1 MAKRTARFA
10 FAIIP
15 AIAGSTLLIS
25 LACATLAVAAD
36 DCLPEPTG
44 DKPDGQHWY
53 YRFDR
58 TKNQRCWY
66 LKERASNG
74 TPVVKQAQQ
83 PSAWDFAQPAPPKA
97 GPRRTDTAAP
107 RTSPAASADVPMRL
121 RNNDDP
127 GTAKT
132 AISAPATTSN
142 RAGLESAADAMAAMP
157 PPAAQS
163 QLLDAAMPD
172 PGPAAAT
179 LTGDD
184 ATLDP
189 DTNAGAPQP
198 DAAAITTAK
207 PSKPVAPIPM
217 LLLVVIGALSI
228 SGLMAS
234 GLYRLGRIGQRR
246 RRNANWQMAIARTR
260 RARSKM
266 WGKAKPAH
274 VGGRTTSGKK
284 KAVRAAAPRIV
295 GHAPVPV
302 EMAPATTTIDNRS
315 GLAELLETRAVKSA
329 ATPADVPATVRA
341 HDQAHEP
348 TEPGRAAANIPDHA
362 AAIDDILESRAGQSA
377 ARALDPMTP
386 SRAAPVALN
395 RPTIHPDAVEELENL
410 LGSRAVKPAHPT
422 AYEIDP
428 SAARPSAAPTI
439 LDRAAEIE
447 NLLES
452 AGASAVRPAVA
463 VLPANLHIASD
474 GDDQAALEGSD
485 PAAELI
491 DLLESRFAPPVDRP
505 LAAKI
510 AAAAAQPRSDELP
523 PWQRIPIT
531 PSNDDD
537 AALPP
542 LDFIPRPQALRPRT
556 RDVKQDQSL
565 DGIQD
570 ILARLARHG

>member
-15 AIAGSTLLIS
+15 AIAGSALLIS

-58 TKNQRCWY
+58 AKNQRCWY

-74 TPVVKQAQQ
+74 TQVVKQAQQ

-107 RTSPAASADVPMRL
+107 RSSSAASTDAPMRL
-121 RNNDDP
+121 RNDDDA
-127 GTAKT
+127 GTAQKT
-132 AISAPATTSN
+132 AISAPATTTE
-142 RAGLESAADAMAAMP
+142 RAGLESPADAMAAMP
-157 PPAAQS
+157 SPAAQS

-198 DAAAITTAK
+198 EAATIPPAK

-217 LLLVVIGALSI
+217 LLLVVVGALSI

-266 WGKAKPAH
+266 RAKAKPAH
-274 VGGRTTSGKK
+274 VASRPTGGKK
-284 KAVRAAAPRIV
+284 KPVRAAAPRV
-295 GHAPVPV
+295 VAHASAPV
-302 EMAPATTTIDNRS
+302 EMAQASTTIDNRS

-329 ATPADVPATVRA
+329 TTPADLPATARA
-341 HDQAHEP
+341 HEV
-348 TEPGRAAANIPDHA
+348 TGSGRAPANAPDHA
-362 AAIDDILESRAGQSA
+362 AAIEDNLDSRGGQSA
-377 ARALDPMTP
+377 VRAFDPMTP
-386 SRAAPVALN
+386 GSSAAVALD
-395 RPTIHPDAVEELENL
+395 RRVIHPDTVEELEHL
-410 LGSRAVKPAHPT
+410 LGSRAVKPANPA
-422 AYEIDP
+422 AYEADP

-452 AGASAVRPAVA
+452 AGASAVRPAA
-463 VLPANLHIASD
+463 ATPPANLHVAS
-474 GDDQAALEGSD
+474 GGGQQAALEDTD

-491 DLLESRFAPPVDRP
+491 DLLESRFAPPEDRP
-505 LAAKI
+505 PAAEF
-510 AAAAAQPRSDELP
+510 AAAAAQSRSDELP

-531 PSNDDD
+531 ASNDDD